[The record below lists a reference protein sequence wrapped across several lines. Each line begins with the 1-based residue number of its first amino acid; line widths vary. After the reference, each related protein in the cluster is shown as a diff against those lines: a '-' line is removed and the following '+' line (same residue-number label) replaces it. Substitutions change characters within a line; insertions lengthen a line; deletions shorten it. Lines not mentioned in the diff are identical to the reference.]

1 MKVKSKKQDRIPGI
15 VISLILFVI
24 ECAFLVL
31 LLYTKLISMKY
42 IGIIAAGLLLLLV
55 IVYFL
60 VRKIRKTV
68 PFCIGVVLA
77 LLITVVLGLASL
89 YIYKT
94 VSTLD
99 SITGVNQ
106 EYTEINVYVKQD
118 DKAQKL
124 ADASGYTFG
133 ILGELDRTNT
143 DAALKQVYNELGT
156 DVQTS
161 ECAGLGELADA
172 LNNGTCGAIL
182 LNKAYLDVIAEM
194 DQYGSFP
201 SQIREIASLKVATV
215 VERNTPAAQQTSSA
229 DQEQTSS
236 DTSAK
241 DDAVTD
247 EVYTIFVS
255 GIDTRGGMTASSR
268 SDVNI
273 ILTLN
278 ATTKQI
284 LMISTPRDYF
294 VPLSISNGVP
304 DKLTHAGIYGV
315 NVCMDTLD
323 MLYDIDINY
332 YFRLNFAG
340 FEQIIDALGGV
351 NVNSDYDFDSGNTT
365 GYHFNKGENHLN
377 GEQALVF
384 ARERYAFKEGDRQR
398 GRNQMAVIQGVVDK
412 ATQPAF
418 LKNYLSVLDSL
429 DGAFETNVPYDVM
442 ASLVRKQLDEG
453 GSWQVLSYSVDGTGD
468 TQKPYSMSSKAY
480 VMIPDQNTVDKAKV
494 LMKKV
499 REGFRLSEADVAR

>member
-1 MKVKSKKQDRIPGI
+1 M
-15 VISLILFVI
+15 
-24 ECAFLVL
+24 
-31 LLYTKLISMKY
+31 
-42 IGIIAAGLLLLLV
+42 
-55 IVYFL
+55 
-60 VRKIRKTV
+60 
-68 PFCIGVVLA
+68 
-77 LLITVVLGLASL
+77 
-89 YIYKT
+89 
-94 VSTLD
+94 
-99 SITGVNQ
+99 
-106 EYTEINVYVKQD
+106 
-118 DKAQKL
+118 
-124 ADASGYTFG
+124 
-133 ILGELDRTNT
+133 
-143 DAALKQVYNELGT
+143 
-156 DVQTS
+156 
-161 ECAGLGELADA
+161 
-172 LNNGTCGAIL
+172 NNGTCGAIL

-229 DQEQTSS
+229 DEEQTSS

-284 LMISTPRDYF
+284 LMVSTPRDYF

-323 MLYDIDINY
+323 MLYDININY

-351 NVNSDYDFDSGNTT
+351 TVNSDYDFDSGNTT
-365 GYHFNKGENHLN
+365 GYHFNQGENHLN

>member
-1 MKVKSKKQDRIPGI
+1 M
-15 VISLILFVI
+15 
-24 ECAFLVL
+24 
-31 LLYTKLISMKY
+31 
-42 IGIIAAGLLLLLV
+42 
-55 IVYFL
+55 
-60 VRKIRKTV
+60 
-68 PFCIGVVLA
+68 
-77 LLITVVLGLASL
+77 
-89 YIYKT
+89 
-94 VSTLD
+94 
-99 SITGVNQ
+99 
-106 EYTEINVYVKQD
+106 
-118 DKAQKL
+118 
-124 ADASGYTFG
+124 
-133 ILGELDRTNT
+133 
-143 DAALKQVYNELGT
+143 
-156 DVQTS
+156 
-161 ECAGLGELADA
+161 
-172 LNNGTCGAIL
+172 
-182 LNKAYLDVIAEM
+182 
-194 DQYGSFP
+194 
-201 SQIREIASLKVATV
+201 

-284 LMISTPRDYF
+284 LMVSTPRDYF

-442 ASLVRKQLDEG
+442 ASLVRKQLGEG

-480 VMIPDQNTVDKAKV
+480 VMIPDQNTVDKARV

>member
-1 MKVKSKKQDRIPGI
+1 M
-15 VISLILFVI
+15 
-24 ECAFLVL
+24 
-31 LLYTKLISMKY
+31 
-42 IGIIAAGLLLLLV
+42 
-55 IVYFL
+55 
-60 VRKIRKTV
+60 
-68 PFCIGVVLA
+68 
-77 LLITVVLGLASL
+77 
-89 YIYKT
+89 
-94 VSTLD
+94 
-99 SITGVNQ
+99 
-106 EYTEINVYVKQD
+106 
-118 DKAQKL
+118 
-124 ADASGYTFG
+124 
-133 ILGELDRTNT
+133 
-143 DAALKQVYNELGT
+143 
-156 DVQTS
+156 
-161 ECAGLGELADA
+161 
-172 LNNGTCGAIL
+172 
-182 LNKAYLDVIAEM
+182 
-194 DQYGSFP
+194 
-201 SQIREIASLKVATV
+201 

-442 ASLVRKQLDEG
+442 ASLVRKQLGEG

-480 VMIPDQNTVDKAKV
+480 VMIPDQNTVDKARV

>member
-1 MKVKSKKQDRIPGI
+1 M
-15 VISLILFVI
+15 
-24 ECAFLVL
+24 
-31 LLYTKLISMKY
+31 
-42 IGIIAAGLLLLLV
+42 
-55 IVYFL
+55 
-60 VRKIRKTV
+60 
-68 PFCIGVVLA
+68 
-77 LLITVVLGLASL
+77 
-89 YIYKT
+89 
-94 VSTLD
+94 
-99 SITGVNQ
+99 
-106 EYTEINVYVKQD
+106 
-118 DKAQKL
+118 
-124 ADASGYTFG
+124 
-133 ILGELDRTNT
+133 
-143 DAALKQVYNELGT
+143 
-156 DVQTS
+156 
-161 ECAGLGELADA
+161 
-172 LNNGTCGAIL
+172 
-182 LNKAYLDVIAEM
+182 
-194 DQYGSFP
+194 
-201 SQIREIASLKVATV
+201 

-284 LMISTPRDYF
+284 LMVSTPRDYF
-294 VPLSISNGVP
+294 VPLSIYNGVP

-480 VMIPDQNTVDKAKV
+480 VMIPDQNTVDKARV

>member
-1 MKVKSKKQDRIPGI
+1 M
-15 VISLILFVI
+15 
-24 ECAFLVL
+24 
-31 LLYTKLISMKY
+31 
-42 IGIIAAGLLLLLV
+42 
-55 IVYFL
+55 
-60 VRKIRKTV
+60 
-68 PFCIGVVLA
+68 
-77 LLITVVLGLASL
+77 
-89 YIYKT
+89 
-94 VSTLD
+94 
-99 SITGVNQ
+99 
-106 EYTEINVYVKQD
+106 
-118 DKAQKL
+118 
-124 ADASGYTFG
+124 
-133 ILGELDRTNT
+133 
-143 DAALKQVYNELGT
+143 
-156 DVQTS
+156 
-161 ECAGLGELADA
+161 
-172 LNNGTCGAIL
+172 
-182 LNKAYLDVIAEM
+182 
-194 DQYGSFP
+194 
-201 SQIREIASLKVATV
+201 

-323 MLYDIDINY
+323 MLYDININY

>member
-1 MKVKSKKQDRIPGI
+1 M
-15 VISLILFVI
+15 
-24 ECAFLVL
+24 
-31 LLYTKLISMKY
+31 
-42 IGIIAAGLLLLLV
+42 
-55 IVYFL
+55 
-60 VRKIRKTV
+60 
-68 PFCIGVVLA
+68 
-77 LLITVVLGLASL
+77 
-89 YIYKT
+89 
-94 VSTLD
+94 
-99 SITGVNQ
+99 
-106 EYTEINVYVKQD
+106 
-118 DKAQKL
+118 
-124 ADASGYTFG
+124 
-133 ILGELDRTNT
+133 
-143 DAALKQVYNELGT
+143 
-156 DVQTS
+156 
-161 ECAGLGELADA
+161 
-172 LNNGTCGAIL
+172 
-182 LNKAYLDVIAEM
+182 
-194 DQYGSFP
+194 
-201 SQIREIASLKVATV
+201 

-480 VMIPDQNTVDKAKV
+480 VMIPDQNTVDKARV

>member
-1 MKVKSKKQDRIPGI
+1 M
-15 VISLILFVI
+15 
-24 ECAFLVL
+24 
-31 LLYTKLISMKY
+31 
-42 IGIIAAGLLLLLV
+42 
-55 IVYFL
+55 
-60 VRKIRKTV
+60 
-68 PFCIGVVLA
+68 
-77 LLITVVLGLASL
+77 
-89 YIYKT
+89 
-94 VSTLD
+94 
-99 SITGVNQ
+99 
-106 EYTEINVYVKQD
+106 
-118 DKAQKL
+118 
-124 ADASGYTFG
+124 
-133 ILGELDRTNT
+133 
-143 DAALKQVYNELGT
+143 
-156 DVQTS
+156 
-161 ECAGLGELADA
+161 
-172 LNNGTCGAIL
+172 
-182 LNKAYLDVIAEM
+182 
-194 DQYGSFP
+194 
-201 SQIREIASLKVATV
+201 

-332 YFRLNFAG
+332 YFRLNFAE

-442 ASLVRKQLDEG
+442 ASLVRKQLGEG

-480 VMIPDQNTVDKAKV
+480 VMIPDQNTVDKARV

>member
-1 MKVKSKKQDRIPGI
+1 M
-15 VISLILFVI
+15 
-24 ECAFLVL
+24 
-31 LLYTKLISMKY
+31 
-42 IGIIAAGLLLLLV
+42 
-55 IVYFL
+55 
-60 VRKIRKTV
+60 
-68 PFCIGVVLA
+68 
-77 LLITVVLGLASL
+77 
-89 YIYKT
+89 
-94 VSTLD
+94 
-99 SITGVNQ
+99 
-106 EYTEINVYVKQD
+106 
-118 DKAQKL
+118 
-124 ADASGYTFG
+124 
-133 ILGELDRTNT
+133 
-143 DAALKQVYNELGT
+143 
-156 DVQTS
+156 
-161 ECAGLGELADA
+161 
-172 LNNGTCGAIL
+172 
-182 LNKAYLDVIAEM
+182 
-194 DQYGSFP
+194 
-201 SQIREIASLKVATV
+201 

-284 LMISTPRDYF
+284 LMVSTPRDYF

-480 VMIPDQNTVDKAKV
+480 VMIPDQNTVDKARV

>member
-1 MKVKSKKQDRIPGI
+1 M
-15 VISLILFVI
+15 
-24 ECAFLVL
+24 
-31 LLYTKLISMKY
+31 
-42 IGIIAAGLLLLLV
+42 
-55 IVYFL
+55 
-60 VRKIRKTV
+60 
-68 PFCIGVVLA
+68 
-77 LLITVVLGLASL
+77 
-89 YIYKT
+89 
-94 VSTLD
+94 
-99 SITGVNQ
+99 
-106 EYTEINVYVKQD
+106 
-118 DKAQKL
+118 
-124 ADASGYTFG
+124 
-133 ILGELDRTNT
+133 
-143 DAALKQVYNELGT
+143 
-156 DVQTS
+156 
-161 ECAGLGELADA
+161 
-172 LNNGTCGAIL
+172 
-182 LNKAYLDVIAEM
+182 
-194 DQYGSFP
+194 
-201 SQIREIASLKVATV
+201 

-442 ASLVRKQLDEG
+442 ASLVRKQLGEG

-480 VMIPDQNTVDKAKV
+480 VMIPNQNTVDKAKV

>member
-1 MKVKSKKQDRIPGI
+1 M
-15 VISLILFVI
+15 
-24 ECAFLVL
+24 
-31 LLYTKLISMKY
+31 
-42 IGIIAAGLLLLLV
+42 
-55 IVYFL
+55 
-60 VRKIRKTV
+60 
-68 PFCIGVVLA
+68 
-77 LLITVVLGLASL
+77 
-89 YIYKT
+89 
-94 VSTLD
+94 
-99 SITGVNQ
+99 
-106 EYTEINVYVKQD
+106 
-118 DKAQKL
+118 
-124 ADASGYTFG
+124 
-133 ILGELDRTNT
+133 
-143 DAALKQVYNELGT
+143 
-156 DVQTS
+156 
-161 ECAGLGELADA
+161 
-172 LNNGTCGAIL
+172 
-182 LNKAYLDVIAEM
+182 
-194 DQYGSFP
+194 
-201 SQIREIASLKVATV
+201 

-480 VMIPDQNTVDKAKV
+480 VMIPNQNTVDKARV

>member
-1 MKVKSKKQDRIPGI
+1 M
-15 VISLILFVI
+15 
-24 ECAFLVL
+24 
-31 LLYTKLISMKY
+31 
-42 IGIIAAGLLLLLV
+42 
-55 IVYFL
+55 
-60 VRKIRKTV
+60 
-68 PFCIGVVLA
+68 
-77 LLITVVLGLASL
+77 
-89 YIYKT
+89 
-94 VSTLD
+94 
-99 SITGVNQ
+99 
-106 EYTEINVYVKQD
+106 
-118 DKAQKL
+118 
-124 ADASGYTFG
+124 
-133 ILGELDRTNT
+133 
-143 DAALKQVYNELGT
+143 
-156 DVQTS
+156 
-161 ECAGLGELADA
+161 
-172 LNNGTCGAIL
+172 
-182 LNKAYLDVIAEM
+182 
-194 DQYGSFP
+194 
-201 SQIREIASLKVATV
+201 
-215 VERNTPAAQQTSSA
+215 VERNTPAAQQTSST

-284 LMISTPRDYF
+284 LMVSTPRDYF

>member
-1 MKVKSKKQDRIPGI
+1 M
-15 VISLILFVI
+15 
-24 ECAFLVL
+24 
-31 LLYTKLISMKY
+31 
-42 IGIIAAGLLLLLV
+42 
-55 IVYFL
+55 
-60 VRKIRKTV
+60 
-68 PFCIGVVLA
+68 
-77 LLITVVLGLASL
+77 
-89 YIYKT
+89 
-94 VSTLD
+94 
-99 SITGVNQ
+99 
-106 EYTEINVYVKQD
+106 
-118 DKAQKL
+118 
-124 ADASGYTFG
+124 
-133 ILGELDRTNT
+133 
-143 DAALKQVYNELGT
+143 
-156 DVQTS
+156 
-161 ECAGLGELADA
+161 
-172 LNNGTCGAIL
+172 
-182 LNKAYLDVIAEM
+182 IAEM

-323 MLYDIDINY
+323 MLYDININY

-351 NVNSDYDFDSGNTT
+351 TVNSDYDFTSGE
-365 GYHFNKGENHLN
+365 YHFNQGENHLN
-377 GEQALVF
+377 GAQALVF
-384 ARERYAFKEGDRQR
+384 ARERYAFQEGDRQR
-398 GRNQMAVIQGVVDK
+398 GRDQMAVIQGVVDK

-453 GSWQVLSYSVDGTGD
+453 GNWQVLSYSVDGTGD

>member
-1 MKVKSKKQDRIPGI
+1 MLKTYLYDELFNSII
-15 VISLILFVI
+15 VITDR
-24 ECAFLVL
+24 LVL
-31 LLYTKLISMKY
+31 DKQLQDTIYQFEH
-42 IGIIAAGLLLLLV
+42 V
-55 IVYFL
+55 E
-60 VRKIRKTV
+60 
-68 PFCIGVVLA
+68 GVVTKIDNNA
-77 LLITVVLGLASL
+77 
-89 YIYKT
+89 
-94 VSTLD
+94 
-99 SITGVNQ
+99 
-106 EYTEINVYVKQD
+106 
-118 DKAQKL
+118 AQ
-124 ADASGYTFG
+124 
-133 ILGELDRTNT
+133 
-143 DAALKQVYNELGT
+143 
-156 DVQTS
+156 
-161 ECAGLGELADA
+161 LADA

-284 LMISTPRDYF
+284 LMVSTPRDYF

-351 NVNSDYDFDSGNTT
+351 TVNSDYDFDSGNTT